1 MLNRP
6 LYYEKIR
13 PFINK
18 PFIKVITG
26 IRRCGK
32 STMMLLIQ
40 QLLTE
45 EGVESKQIIS
55 INFESMKYYHL
66 RTSLALYNY
75 VSELLKTMKS
85 PAYVFFDE
93 IQIVENWE
101 EAVNSLFLDF
111 QIDMY
116 ITGSNSQLLSSELS
130 TLLTGR
136 FIHIEMQ
143 VLSFSEMLEFRSGKT
158 DTQENLLWLYIRRG
172 GFPAVHLTSDYDE
185 KATYMIIN
193 DIFDSIVLRDVVQ
206 RYKIRDV
213 ELLRRILNFIAD
225 SVGNTISAKRI
236 ADYFKSQAR
245 KVDIN
250 TVYTYLDALVSSFL
264 MTKVQ
269 RYDIKGRELL
279 KTQEKYYLADT
290 GLQHAVF
297 GYRDRH
303 ISGILENIVYNE
315 LVRRGYTVYIGKLD
329 TREVDFIAEQ
339 PHHKLY
345 VQVAFKLESEE
356 TVQREFAPLLAIR
369 DSYPKFVVTMDS
381 HFQDTIEGVRHIG
394 LYQFLT
400 DEHLF

>member
-1 MLNRP
+1 

-264 MTKVQ
+264 ITKVQ

>member
-1 MLNRP
+1 MLSRS

-55 INFESMKYYHL
+55 INFESMQYYNL
-66 RTSLALYNY
+66 RTSLALYNH
-75 VSELLKTMKS
+75 VSELLKTRKS

-93 IQIVENWE
+93 IQIVEDWE

-111 QIDMY
+111 QVDMY
-116 ITGSNSQLLSSELS
+116 ITGSNSKLLSSELS

-136 FIHIEMQ
+136 FIHLEMQ
-143 VLSFSEMLEFRSGKT
+143 VLSFREMLEFRSDKM

-172 GFPAVHLTSDYDE
+172 GFPAVHLTTDYDE

-225 SVGNTISAKRI
+225 SVGSTISAKRI

-264 MTKVQ
+264 ITRVQ
-269 RYDIKGRELL
+269 RYDIKGSELL

-369 DSYPKFVVTMDS
+369 DSYPKFVVTMDPY
-381 HFQDTIEGVRHIG
+381 FQDTIEGVRHIG

>member
-1 MLNRP
+1 MLSRP

-66 RTSLALYNY
+66 RSSLALYNY

-93 IQIVENWE
+93 IQIVEDWE

-143 VLSFSEMLEFRSGKT
+143 VLSFSEMLEFRSSKT

-264 MTKVQ
+264 ITRVQ
-269 RYDIKGRELL
+269 RYDIQGRELL
-279 KTQEKYYLADT
+279 KTQEKYYLADS

-369 DSYPKFVVTMDS
+369 DSYPKYVVTMDP

>member
-1 MLNRP
+1 MLSRP

-93 IQIVENWE
+93 IQIVEDWE

-143 VLSFSEMLEFRSGKT
+143 VLSFSEMLEFRSSKT

-264 MTKVQ
+264 ITRVQ
-269 RYDIKGRELL
+269 RYDIKGGELL

-356 TVQREFAPLLAIR
+356 TVQREFASLLAIR

>member
-1 MLNRP
+1 MLSRP

-55 INFESMKYYHL
+55 INFESMQYYNL
-66 RTSLALYNY
+66 RTSLALYNH
-75 VSELLKTMKS
+75 VSELLKTRKS

-93 IQIVENWE
+93 IQIVEDWE

-111 QIDMY
+111 QVDMY
-116 ITGSNSQLLSSELS
+116 ITGSNSKLLSSELS

-143 VLSFSEMLEFRSGKT
+143 VLSFREMLEFRSDKT

-172 GFPAVHLTSDYDE
+172 GFPAVHLTTDYDE

-236 ADYFKSQAR
+236 ADYFKSQVR
-245 KVDIN
+245 NVDIN

-264 MTKVQ
+264 ITRVQ

-279 KTQEKYYLADT
+279 KTQEKYYLADS

-303 ISGILENIVYNE
+303 ISGILENIVYSE

-329 TREVDFIAEQ
+329 TQEVDFIAEQ
-339 PHHKLY
+339 PPKKLY

-356 TVQREFAPLLAIR
+356 TVQREFAPLLSIR
-369 DSYPKFVVTMDS
+369 DSYPKFVVTMDP

>member
-1 MLNRP
+1 MLSRS

-66 RTSLALYNY
+66 RSSLALYNY

-93 IQIVENWE
+93 IQIVEDWE

-143 VLSFSEMLEFRSGKT
+143 VLSFSEMLEFRSSKT

-185 KATYMIIN
+185 KVTYMIIN

-264 MTKVQ
+264 ITRVQ

-315 LVRRGYTVYIGKLD
+315 LLRRGYTVYIGKLD

-369 DSYPKFVVTMDS
+369 DSYPKFVVTMDP

>member
-1 MLNRP
+1 MLSRS

-66 RTSLALYNY
+66 RSSLALYNY

-93 IQIVENWE
+93 IQIVEDWE

-143 VLSFSEMLEFRSGKT
+143 VLSFSEMLEFRSSKT

-264 MTKVQ
+264 ITRVQ
-269 RYDIKGRELL
+269 RYDIKGGELL

-356 TVQREFAPLLAIR
+356 TVQREFASLLAIR
-369 DSYPKFVVTMDS
+369 DSYPKFVVTMDP